1 MTGVIHAVRE
11 LLLELKIWA
20 SEACST
26 RTGASRGNDI
36 TADASMD
43 LDQRSEQAL
52 EAGRK
57 GEPSQRDVIDGF
69 GTERDCKVSEDA
81 WAKARR

>member
-1 MTGVIHAVRE
+1 
-11 LLLELKIWA
+11 
-20 SEACST
+20 
-26 RTGASRGNDI
+26 
-36 TADASMD
+36 MD

-57 GEPSQRDVIDGF
+57 GEPSQLDVMDRF
-69 GTERDCKVSEDA
+69 GTERDCKASEDA